1 MNTTS
6 NRVVVYLQTLQNL
19 NVLPQCYGSLTAINL
34 SSFHFGYDNIGG
46 KNIPYIHLNDNTP
59 NDPMYNS
66 LWPVLQKAQ
75 QNGTLLIAMLGGA
88 GGAYSTLFNDY
99 NTFYPLFKNM
109 LQNYHFDGVDL
120 DVEEQVAQSDIQRF
134 IIDLRNDFPS
144 NFYITSAPVCS
155 ALQSGNYDPLSGID
169 WSTLKGSI
177 DWFNVQFYSGFGTL
191 ANDNDYN
198 SIISNGY
205 SPQQIV
211 GGSLTNPSDGS
222 GYVAIATV
230 AQTLSSL
237 NKQYNGQIGGAMGWE
252 FYNANDTTEN
262 INPAGWV
269 STMEK
274 AVS

>member
-34 SSFHFGYDNIGG
+34 SSFHFGYDSIGG
-46 KNIPYIHLNDNTP
+46 KDIPYIHLNDNTP

-99 NTFYPLFKNM
+99 NTFYPLFKSM

-120 DVEEQVAQSDIQRF
+120 DVEEPVAQSDIQRF

-155 ALQSGNYDPLSGID
+155 ALQSGNNDPLSGID

-191 ANDNDYN
+191 ANDYDYN

-237 NKQYNGQIGGAMGWE
+237 NKQYSGQIGGAMGWE

-269 STMEK
+269 STMK
-274 AVS
+274 QAVS